1 MKIIKRLAERV
12 LRDDFIYLERKVA
25 EKVSELSKE
34 YQKIIEERDKTIV
47 GLRTI
52 IENQK
57 ADILKLRKKVK
68 KRPYFKQKNITRR
81 INNDF

>member
-68 KRPYFKQKNITRR
+68 KKDR
-81 INNDF
+81 ILSKKT

>member
-57 ADILKLRKKVK
+57 ADILKLRKQAE
-68 KRPYFKQKNITRR
+68 KRPHFKRKRK
-81 INNDF
+81 

>member
-25 EKVSELSKE
+25 EKVSELSEE

-52 IENQK
+52 IENQRI
-57 ADILKLRKKVK
+57 DILELRKQAQ
-68 KRPYFKQKNITRR
+68 KRPHFKRKRK
-81 INNDF
+81 

>member
-34 YQKIIEERDKTIV
+34 YQEIIEER
-47 GLRTI
+47 
-52 IENQK
+52 
-57 ADILKLRKKVK
+57 
-68 KRPYFKQKNITRR
+68 
-81 INNDF
+81 

>member
-57 ADILKLRKKVK
+57 IDILKLKKQAE
-68 KRPYFKQKNITRR
+68 KRPHFKRKRK
-81 INNDF
+81 

>member
-1 MKIIKRLAERV
+1 MNIIKHLAARA
-12 LRDDFIYLERKVA
+12 LRNDFIYLERKLA

-57 ADILKLRKKVK
+57 ADILKLRKQAQ
-68 KRPYFKQKNITRR
+68 KRPHFKRKRK
-81 INNDF
+81 